1 MATDSVAVENPYG
14 LQALWL
20 QGDFIAKGVL
30 ILLALMS
37 AYSWFIIFTKWWEQR
52 RLLKQAAEADKNFW
66 AADNIKNGVG
76 KLTGKGNIFRAIASE
91 AIDSAEHHD
100 SRMTQEVPLHEWI
113 DNVIAR
119 GVARIGS
126 ALQTSLPFLA
136 TTGSTAPFIGLFGT
150 VWGIYH
156 ALVAIGVAGQASIDK
171 VAGPVGEALIMTA
184 IGLAVA
190 VPAVLGYNY
199 LLGRNKMIMEKVKL
213 FASDLEQVIVS
224 GSRVEGAGAK
234 VISGAKK

>member
-1 MATDSVAVENPYG
+1 MATESVTVENPYG
-14 LQALWL
+14 LQALWA

-52 RLLKQAAEADKNFW
+52 RLLRQAAEAEKHFW
-66 AADNIKNGVG
+66 AADNIKNGVN

-100 SRMTQEVPLHEWI
+100 SRMTQQVPLHEWI

-119 GVARIGS
+119 GVARISS
-126 ALQTSLPFLA
+126 ALTTQLPFLA
-136 TTGSTAPFIGLFGT
+136 TTGSTAPFLGLFGT

-199 LLGRNKMIMEKVKL
+199 LLGRNKQIMEKVKL

-234 VISGAKK
+234 VIAGGKK